1 MPAAQ
6 TIEDLRRQIKRRGVH
21 LNTLHALLRL
31 DELDTS
37 KRTYPTEREQR
48 VLKFVAMLGGIRE
61 PDLVAI
67 ARLSQPTV
75 WRLVE
80 GLRASGA
87 IRVVTDYND
96 HVVGRRAKW
105 LQPPESAELPDGRR
119 AYLVETAG
127 LIKAYIQLWASEQAK
142 AAQENAPAQ
151 PLPQPAPRAVAPI
164 TVRPPAAAIPRPA
177 PPPVAPV
184 EISVAAVPETPTPYQ
199 APAQPRPQPLA
210 PLSPPWQLPSHSQ
223 YLPPQTFAQRAPA
236 PPAGPIYVSPSYPLA
251 SPFGPPFMGPEAPVR
266 PRFPW
271 WYTFK
276 LGLGTLLLSGVL
288 ALVLR
293 FGVTVAEWALIWGI
307 AALWVLAGSSIIG
320 LVVAKQDEWGD
331 LSEPTH
337 QVLSRGA
344 VVLGLGLMLW
354 PSGLAVAGW
363 HAVQASVEAPQPQA
377 VAPVPPLPQPTAA
390 PEPSPTPATCGQAV
404 ITARRGL
411 RLRADPGTDTTVLT
425 TLPRLT
431 QVERLCQSQRV
442 GAILWTLVQAGEH
455 QGWLAEEEGQQR
467 YLAAP

>member
-1 MPAAQ
+1 MPTAQ
-6 TIEDLRRQIKRRGVH
+6 SIDELRRQLKRRSVH

-31 DELDTS
+31 DELETQ
-37 KRTYPTEREQR
+37 KKTYRKEREQR
-48 VLKFVAMLGGIRE
+48 VLKLVAMLGGIRE

-67 ARLSQPTV
+67 SRLSQPTL

-80 GLRASGA
+80 GWNRSGA
-87 IRVVTDYND
+87 IRVITDYND

-105 LQPPESAELPDGRR
+105 LQPPESAEIPDGRR
-119 AYLVETAG
+119 TELVKTAA
-127 LIKAYIQLWASEQAK
+127 LIKAYIPLWDTEQAE
-142 AAQENAPAQ
+142 AAQVKASAQ
-151 PLPQPAPRAVAPI
+151 LVSQPAPRAVAPI
-164 TVRPPAAAIPRPA
+164 TTLPPAPVTPRPA
-177 PPPVAPV
+177 PPPVAPI
-184 EISVAAVPETPTPYQ
+184 EILLPVAAVPETPTPYQ

-210 PLSPPWQLPSHSQ
+210 PPSPLWQPPSRLLPRQAVS
-223 YLPPQTFAQRAPA
+223 A
-236 PPAGPIYVSPSYPLA
+236 PPVGPIYVRPSYPLA
-251 SPFGPPFMGPEAPVR
+251 SPFGPPFTGPDAPVQ

-276 LGLGTLLLSGVL
+276 LGLGALLLSGVL

-320 LVVAKQDEWGD
+320 LVVTKQDEWGD
-331 LSEPTH
+331 LSEPMH
-337 QVLSRGA
+337 QVLSRAA

-377 VAPVPPLPQPTAA
+377 LPTAPPLPHPAA
-390 PEPSPTPATCGQAV
+390 TPEPSPTPATCGQAV

-431 QVERLCQSQRV
+431 QVERLCQSQRI

-455 QGWLAEEEGQQR
+455 KGWLAEEEAQQR
-467 YLAAP
+467 YLVAP